1 MVVLKVYSKLEKE
14 RPKST
19 PQVLSQMDKEAVH
32 QKIVH
37 FDRFTLACLFD
48 SQNVKPWEID

>member
-1 MVVLKVYSKLEKE
+1 MVILKVCSKLEKE

-19 PQVLSQMDKEAVH
+19 PQVLSQIEREAVY

-37 FDRFTLACLFD
+37 FDRFTLVCLFD
-48 SQNVKPWEID
+48 SQNVIPWEID